1 MNFAD
6 KVRVKTRRTKR
17 AVNNEV
23 NQALEVGVATPPAFV
38 DLKAVFP
45 TNTGRV
51 TDIQTLIG
59 SQLIDEIN

>member
-6 KVRVKTRRTKR
+6 KVRVKTRSTKR
-17 AVNNEV
+17 PVNNEV
-23 NQALEVGVATPPAFV
+23 SQALDVATPPAFV
-38 DLKAVFP
+38 DLKAEIL

-59 SQLIDEIN
+59 SQLIDKMN